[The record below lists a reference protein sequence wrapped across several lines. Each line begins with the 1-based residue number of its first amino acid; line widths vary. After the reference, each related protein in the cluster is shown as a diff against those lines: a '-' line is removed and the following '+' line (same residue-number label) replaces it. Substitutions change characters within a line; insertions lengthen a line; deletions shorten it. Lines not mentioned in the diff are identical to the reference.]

1 VAFVRRFN
9 AFGDGPKTE
18 TTTELDNGLAQTG
31 IELVSAA
38 IRYIGAVDF
47 EFAEGQLRQADK

>member
-1 VAFVRRFN
+1 MRRFN

-18 TTTELDNGLAQTG
+18 TTTELDNGLAQNG